1 MQQMKK
7 ILFLTPTLPYPPVS
21 GGVIKS
27 SKVVQFLSER
37 YELTVACLLKNED
50 KSFKV
55 EFHHKTKL
63 KNLIT
68 LELNIPR
75 SAKNLLIS
83 NLQHIPLNLYRNK
96 SKTFKDKIQGL
107 ANGYD
112 VIFCDHYVMFQYIP
126 EDYKGRVV
134 LHQHNCEYL
143 IWQRYAAIEKNWL
156 KKLALYHQAGRIRKY
171 EQEICKNA
179 TAVLAAPNDTDELVK
194 IGADRTKFYETYHLG
209 DDQLLEQPD
218 LTYEQTELVLLYIGT
233 LSWEA
238 NIDGLVWFNKE
249 IWPQLKANHPGIKWV
264 IIGKHADGRLKEIAK
279 EDNQVELT
287 GFVEDV
293 EPYFRK
299 SRVFITPLRFGSG
312 IKVKVINALYRGIP
326 CVTTSIGTE
335 GLKVKD
341 GESVFIKDQPEA
353 FVKAIDTLLT
363 DKNTWEKLKTNSRE
377 IARQYYTWEA
387 VLENIER
394 AIND

>member
-1 MQQMKK
+1 MKK

-27 SKVVQFLSER
+27 NKVVQYLSER

-50 KSFKV
+50 KSFKA
-55 EFHHKTKL
+55 EFQHNTKL

-75 SAKNLLIS
+75 SVRNLLIS

-96 SKTFKDKIQGL
+96 SKTFKEKIHTI
-107 ANGYD
+107 ADEFD

-126 EDYKGRVV
+126 EDYKGKVV

-143 IWQRYAAIEKNWL
+143 IWQRYAAIEKNWF
-156 KKLALYHQAGRIRKY
+156 KKLALYHQASRIRKY
-171 EQEICKNA
+171 EQEICKKA
-179 TAVLAAPNDTDELVK
+179 MSILAAPNDTDELVM

-209 DDQLLEQPD
+209 DDLLLEQPD
-218 LTYEQTELVLLYIGT
+218 LSYEKTEKTLLYIGT

-249 IWPQLKANHPGIKWV
+249 IWPRVKNNHPGIKLY
-264 IIGKHADGRLKEIAK
+264 IIGKHADIRLKEIA
-279 EDNQVELT
+279 ERDEQIELT

-341 GESVFIKDQPEA
+341 GESVYIKDQPEA

-363 DKNTWEKLKTNSRE
+363 NKDAWEKLSMNSRK

-387 VLENIER
+387 VLENIQH
-394 AIND
+394 AIDD

>member
-1 MQQMKK
+1 MKK

-27 SKVVQFLSER
+27 NKVVQYLSER

-50 KSFKV
+50 KSFKA

-75 SAKNLLIS
+75 SARNLLIS

-96 SKTFKDKIQGL
+96 SKTFKEKIQSI
-107 ANGYD
+107 ADGYD

-126 EDYKGRVV
+126 DDYKGKVV

-143 IWQRYAAIEKNWL
+143 IWQRYAAIEKNWI
-156 KKLALYHQAGRIRKY
+156 KKLALYHQASRIRKY
-171 EQEICKNA
+171 EQEICKKA
-179 TAVLAAPNDTDELVK
+179 SAVLAAPNDTDELVK

-209 DDQLLEQPD
+209 DDLLLAQPD
-218 LTYEQTELVLLYIGT
+218 LLYEETEKVLLYVGT

-249 IWPQLKANHPGIKWV
+249 VWPKVKEKHPDIKLY
-264 IIGKHADGRLKEIAK
+264 IIGKHADARIKEM
-279 EDNQVELT
+279 VEQDARIKLT
-287 GFVEDV
+287 GFVEEI
-293 EPYFRK
+293 EPYFKK

-341 GESVFIKDQPEA
+341 GESICIKDQPDAFAEA
-353 FVKAIDTLLT
+353 VNNLLT
-363 DKNTWEKLKTNSRE
+363 DKNTWEKLKTNSRK

-387 VLENIER
+387 VLENIDH